1 MEQKTL
7 LTFQKKPF
15 ISGAGWFFETISFML
30 GVSYKLLIL
39 STIFVLVSMG
49 MSFIPIVGEVLSN
62 LLWALFTGVMLVSIS
77 RIDKD
82 SPISIKLGKY
92 FFSKNVLSFL
102 GLAISLF
109 LSTSFISVLAAFAL
123 PIVAGEVVVKWLVI
137 ITLLTMYLVVLMI
150 TFFSPALIA
159 FTDVGFVKAI
169 KTSLL
174 ASLKNIFPL
183 FFLFVIVITLAVI
196 IIMLWSSMFPDL
208 FQTLKA
214 SGDLGLDT
222 LTNSP
227 MFFLSIFGFGVMLT
241 AFSSSLSYIVFK
253 DVFEGRVQ

>member
-1 MEQKTL
+1 
-7 LTFQKKPF
+7 
-15 ISGAGWFFETISFML
+15 
-30 GVSYKLLIL
+30 
-39 STIFVLVSMG
+39 
-49 MSFIPIVGEVLSN
+49 
-62 LLWALFTGVMLVSIS
+62 
-77 RIDKD
+77 
-82 SPISIKLGKY
+82 
-92 FFSKNVLSFL
+92 
-102 GLAISLF
+102 
-109 LSTSFISVLAAFAL
+109 
-123 PIVAGEVVVKWLVI
+123 
-137 ITLLTMYLVVLMI
+137 MI

-227 MFFLSIFGFGVMLT
+227 MFFLSNFGFGVMLA

-253 DVFEGRVQ
+253 DVFEGRVK